1 MVSPFIIVR
10 PYPKLRLKSI
20 GLLALQVLIQ
30 DLIPK
35 GIELVKQV
43 QNLLV
48 HVPRASHILELVS
61 NLLED
66 VGGGVQV
73 DDGVESVAEGHRV
86 FLIHHSLFITP
97 YGKKVNPCFVNGLAL
112 TY

>member
-1 MVSPFIIVR
+1 MAAEEGFDFNTA
-10 PYPKLRLKSI
+10 
-20 GLLALQVLIQ
+20 GT
-30 DLIPK
+30 
-35 GIELVKQV
+35 VKQV
-43 QNLLV
+43 QNLLI

-73 DDGVESVAEGHRV
+73 DDGVESVGVGHRV
-86 FLIHHSLFITP
+86 FLHHSLFITP

-112 TY
+112 TH